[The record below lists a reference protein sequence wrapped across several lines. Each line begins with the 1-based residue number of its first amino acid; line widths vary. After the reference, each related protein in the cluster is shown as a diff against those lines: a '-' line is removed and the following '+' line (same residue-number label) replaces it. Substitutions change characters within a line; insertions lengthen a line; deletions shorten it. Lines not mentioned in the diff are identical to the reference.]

1 MANKIF
7 ALTGPRGSGKAELI
21 KRIKDLGI
29 HYVPIYTTRSNWK
42 DDDPDRELVQE
53 ISSQDY
59 TKRTFLAK
67 FTYHGDYYGIQKDD
81 LLTAVRDH
89 AVSVTMLEENGA
101 KQLRRF
107 LRQNFFT
114 IFIMADYVSI
124 IEHLLQRHCTN
135 DEIKDLLQYDETNH
149 LFNGWKNADFVI
161 KNIHDPAVSLAQL
174 LSIMG
179 LSQPLPP
186 EKFHALAK

>member
-1 MANKIF
+1 MGNFSFDKE
-7 ALTGPRGSGKAELI
+7 S
-21 KRIKDLGI
+21 
-29 HYVPIYTTRSNWK
+29 
-42 DDDPDRELVQE
+42 
-53 ISSQDY
+53 
-59 TKRTFLAK
+59 
-67 FTYHGDYYGIQKDD
+67 
-81 LLTAVRDH
+81 
-89 AVSVTMLEENGA
+89 
-101 KQLRRF
+101 

-124 IEHLLQRHCTN
+124 VEHLLQRHCTN

-186 EKFHALAK
+186 EKFRAIAK